1 MRAEFTPTAAAASS
15 PSPKG
20 IRADK
25 ARETAQ
31 AFEAAFVAEMLSHAG
46 FEKALASDSGVG
58 GEAMTGFLV
67 EALAE
72 KIVERGGFG
81 VAELIMRRL
90 SNEKKDGD

>member
-15 PSPKG
+15 PSAKEM
-20 IRADK
+20 RAEK

-81 VAELIMRRL
+81 VADLIMRRL
-90 SNEKKDGD
+90 NNEKKDGD

>member
-1 MRAEFTPTAAAASS
+1 MQAEFTPGATATSS
-15 PSPKG
+15 PLTKER
-20 IRADK
+20 RADK
-25 ARETAQ
+25 ARETAK

-67 EALAE
+67 EALAG

-90 SNEKKDGD
+90 SNEAENVD

>member
-1 MRAEFTPTAAAASS
+1 MRTEFTPAATAMSS
-15 PSPKG
+15 PPTKET
-20 IRADK
+20 RADK
-25 ARETAQ
+25 ARETAR

-90 SNEKKDGD
+90 NNETEHGD